1 MMAVFSKDWKALGT
15 TVHLLTTQE
24 DGLAPASA
32 AVRNILTDVDEAY
45 SRFRDDSE
53 LSRLN
58 AQPGQPVTVGPLLAG
73 AIAVAERAAKLTDGA
88 VDPTIGHAIRV
99 AGYDD
104 DFARL
109 ASNRGPLTL
118 RAERIPGW
126 QAVNF
131 DLRSRR
137 VALPAGVTLDL
148 GSTGK
153 ALAADLAAAAAIR
166 MVPRGGGVLVSL
178 GGDIATAGQPPPG
191 GWQILVTDDSHTP
204 PDGVGDRI
212 TITTG
217 GLATSSTVV
226 RRWTRGDVS
235 MHHLID
241 PETGLPATGRWRTVT
256 VAAATCVDANTA
268 ATAAII
274 KADRAIA
281 WLERQRLPARLVEN
295 DGTIHYIG
303 RWPDPG
309 DVAA

>member
-1 MMAVFSKDWKALGT
+1 MAVYSKDWKALGT
-15 TVHLLTTQE
+15 TVHLLTTHE
-24 DGLAPASA
+24 VGLAPATE
-32 AVRNILTDVDEAY
+32 AVREILIDVDQAY

-58 AQPGQPVTVGPLLAG
+58 ARAGETVTVGPLLAS
-73 AIAVAERAAKLTDGA
+73 AIAVAERAATLTDGA

-104 DFARL
+104 DVARL
-109 ASNRGPLTL
+109 ASAGGPLIL

-126 QAVNF
+126 RAMHV

-137 VALPAGVTLDL
+137 VALPAGVELDL

-166 MVPRGGGVLVSL
+166 VVPNGGVLVSL

-191 GWQILVTDDSHTP
+191 GWQILVTDDSNTP
-204 PDGVGDRI
+204 PDGDGDRI
-212 TITTG
+212 TIATG
-217 GLATSSTVV
+217 GLATSSTMV
-226 RRWTRGDVS
+226 RRWNRGDLS

-268 ATAAII
+268 STAAII

-281 WLERQRLPARLVEN
+281 WLERQGLPARLVEN

-309 DVAA
+309 KIAA

>member
-1 MMAVFSKDWKALGT
+1 MAVFTKDWKALGT
-15 TVHLLTTQE
+15 TVHLITTRE
-24 DGLAPASA
+24 DGLARAAA
-32 AVRNILTDVDEAY
+32 AVRDILTDVDQAY

-58 AQPGQPVTVGPLLAG
+58 ARPGQAVTVGPLLAN
-73 AIAVAERAAKLTDGA
+73 AIAVAERAANLTDGA
-88 VDPTIGHAIRV
+88 VDPTVGRAIRV
-99 AGYDD
+99 VGYDD
-104 DFARL
+104 EFARL
-109 ASNRGPLTL
+109 ANDRGPLML
-118 RAERIPGW
+118 RAQRIPGW
-126 QAVNF
+126 QAMRV

-137 VALPAGVTLDL
+137 VALPAGVELDL

-166 MVPRGGGVLVSL
+166 MVPDGGVLVSL

-191 GWQILVTDDSHTP
+191 GWQILVTDDSNTP
-204 PDGVGDRI
+204 PDGDGDRI
-212 TITTG
+212 TITAG
-217 GLATSSTVV
+217 GLATSSTMV
-226 RRWTRGDVS
+226 RRWHRGDLS

-241 PETGLPATGRWRTVT
+241 PETGLPATSRWRTVT

-268 ATAAII
+268 STAAII

-281 WLERQRLPARLVEN
+281 WLERQGLPARLVET

-309 DVAA
+309 QVAA